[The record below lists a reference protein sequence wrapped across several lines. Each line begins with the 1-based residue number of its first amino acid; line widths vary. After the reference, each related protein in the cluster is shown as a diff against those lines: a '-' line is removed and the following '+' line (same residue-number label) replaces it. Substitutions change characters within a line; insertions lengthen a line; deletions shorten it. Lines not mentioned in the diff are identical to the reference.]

1 MGNLTGKNRY
11 IDTSFWDDEW
21 ITELDPS
28 EKLLYIY
35 LLTNPLTNISGIYK
49 LTRRRIC
56 FDTGFNETTVNCIFQ
71 KFETAKKVFRCGEY
85 VILKSWCKHQAWE
98 RSGNVKQGIIN
109 CLEEVPTDVLVYAYQ
124 NGFKFDLAQILK
136 QRGYDMYTLSRGMQ
150 GSSMSSNYLNSNLN
164 LNNNL
169 NSNTHTNSEQENSE
183 EQTET
188 QIFENQENLC
198 APESVCDSESSSLPD
213 SVFETQEFTEHL
225 ATQCFSGQQQKYA
238 KTVYDIWEKADL
250 PRPRSGYLT
259 FLMRDFYAA
268 LPELR
273 RQKLHSND
281 VIQACMNYA
290 KVIAL
295 NREGKSWWESKSSF
309 DNFARQNVIKRFL
322 PDYFDLESFA
332 KSPGGSRGIAGS
344 LDDKISLEEN

>member
-1 MGNLTGKNRY
+1 MGNSISKNRY

-56 FDTGFNETTVNCIFQ
+56 FDTGFNETTVNYIFQ
-71 KFETAKKVFRCGEY
+71 KFESAKKVFRCGEY
-85 VILKSWCKHQAWE
+85 VILKSWCKHQTWE
-98 RSGNVKQGIIN
+98 KSGNVRQGIMN
-109 CLEEVPTDVLVYAYQ
+109 CLEEVPTDVLVYACQ
-124 NGFKFDLAQILK
+124 NGFKFDLTPILK

-150 GSSMSSNYLNSNLN
+150 EASMTSNYLNSNLN

-169 NSNTHTNSEQENSE
+169 NSHTHTKLEQENSE
-183 EQTET
+183 KQTET
-188 QIFENQENLC
+188 QILENQEDLC
-198 APESVCDSESSSLPD
+198 TPESACDSESSSLPD
-213 SVFETQEFTEHL
+213 SVFETQGFSEHL
-225 ATQCFSGQQQKYA
+225 ATQCSEQQQKYA
-238 KTVYDIWEKADL
+238 RAVYDIWEKADL

-322 PDYFDLESFA
+322 PDYFDLESFV
-332 KSPGGSRGIAGS
+332 KSPGNRSPIGG
-344 LDDKISLEEN
+344 LDGKISLEEN